1 MRYGD
6 FFGKWADKWSDK
18 FMGRAVPIP
27 PADMAGPPKER
38 PRLSTR
44 RGFISGMPDEMPS
57 YIPTSPLQMPK
68 EHQERI
74 DKVRKEMAAEEEIA
88 KKREIENLKARMA
101 EYQELL
107 TKLEQQQPKDE
118 PKDRRIDLNL

>member
-1 MRYGD
+1 
-6 FFGKWADKWSDK
+6 
-18 FMGRAVPIP
+18 
-27 PADMAGPPKER
+27 
-38 PRLSTR
+38 
-44 RGFISGMPDEMPS
+44 
-57 YIPTSPLQMPK
+57 MPK

-118 PKDRRIDLNL
+118 PKDRRIDLNLWLQQYYIGSGAI